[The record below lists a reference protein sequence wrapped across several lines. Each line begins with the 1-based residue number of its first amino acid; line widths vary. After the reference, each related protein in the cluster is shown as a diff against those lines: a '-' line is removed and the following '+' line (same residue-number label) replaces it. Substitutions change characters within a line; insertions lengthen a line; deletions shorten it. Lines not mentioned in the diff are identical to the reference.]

1 MPQSRGCRIFLYFCF
16 VNKPAA
22 YGQFRE
28 FRYIGTS
35 TANQRLSELA
45 NLRLN
50 NMEEEFDIHDSL
62 NGTERDYEN
71 ALRPLSFANFSGQN
85 KVVENLRVFVA
96 AARMRG
102 ESLDHTLLHGPPG
115 LGKTTLSN
123 IIANEL
129 NVGFKVT
136 SGPVLDKPGDLA
148 GLLTSLEKNDVLF
161 IDEIHRLSPIVE
173 EYLYSAMEDFRIDIM
188 IDKGPSAR
196 SIQIEL
202 NPFTLVGATTRS
214 GLLTSPLRAR
224 FGINM
229 HLEYY
234 DNDTLTGIVLRSADI
249 LGIACARNAA
259 AEIASRSRGTPRIAN
274 ALLRRVRDFAQVK
287 GSGKIDKDIA
297 IYALEALNIDKYGL
311 DEIDNK
317 ILLTIID
324 KFKGGPVGITTIATA
339 LGEDAGTIEEVYE
352 PFLIKEGF
360 MKRTPRGR
368 EVTELAYTHLG
379 RSRGSIQ
386 GTLFS

>member
-1 MPQSRGCRIFLYFCF
+1 M
-16 VNKPAA
+16 
-22 YGQFRE
+22 
-28 FRYIGTS
+28 
-35 TANQRLSELA
+35 
-45 NLRLN
+45 
-50 NMEEEFDIHDSL
+50 MEETFDIHSNRDFQES
-62 NGTERDYEN
+62 EREFEN
-71 ALRPLSFANFSGQN
+71 TLRPLTFGGFNGQD
-85 KVVENLRVFVA
+85 KIVENLKIFVS

-102 ESLDHTLLHGPPG
+102 ESLDHVLLHGPPG

-129 NVGFKVT
+129 GVGFKVT

-148 GLLTSLEKNDVLF
+148 GVLTSLERNDVLF
-161 IDEIHRLSPIVE
+161 IDEIHRLSPVVE
-173 EYLYSAMEDFRIDIM
+173 EYLYSAMEDYRIDIL

-196 SIQIEL
+196 SIQIDL

-234 DNDTLTGIVLRSADI
+234 DMDTLTGIILRSADI
-249 LGIACARNAA
+249 LHIGCEKIAAE
-259 AEIASRSRGTPRIAN
+259 EIASRSRGTPRVAN

-287 GSGKIDKDIA
+287 GNGQIDREIA
-297 IYALEALNIDKYGL
+297 AYALEALNIDRYGL
-311 DEIDNK
+311 DEVDNK

-339 LGEDAGTIEEVYE
+339 VGDDAGTIEEVYE

-360 MKRTPRGR
+360 IKRTPRGR
-368 EVTELAYTHLG
+368 EVTELAYRHLG
-379 RSRGSIQ
+379 RKSPDEQRF
-386 GTLFS
+386 LF